1 MMRSLN
7 RLSSETAERNGDVLP
22 GEEKI
27 RGDMMAVFKC
37 LKDCYVEEGV
47 E

>member
-1 MMRSLN
+1 MD
-7 RLSSETAERNGDVLP
+7 ERNGNVLP

-27 RGDMMAVFKC
+27 RGDMMVIFNC

-47 E
+47 EYTYAV